1 MNGHETSRWVLQCV
15 VLTSLHAAGVARQLP
30 DPQQRTETSD
40 GRIEVSAGDM
50 KAVPMRAR
58 VLPLVQVSIA
68 KHDPVC
74 FVLDT
79 GSATS
84 AISSACAKLW
94 QLPVRDA
101 TEEVIASSGRLG
113 VKAAAYMPQLALGD
127 VVIKDMNALITNLPG
142 FVSGIVGVDILS
154 QVAVLFDGG
163 NGSICLLR
171 NENLESQLEA
181 LYPGASWSRLQLQW
195 TAQLPIV
202 DVAVGLEALR
212 LQVDTGSSSSTIT
225 SATAKRLKLSVART
239 ERVQTV
245 GATGE
250 LLEDLAIYKL
260 NGLALGKWS
269 CELQDAPLDDPVT
282 ERLQV
287 DGILGF
293 DLLGKVPCVFDAKA
307 SFLWIQDPPEA
318 GGFRLRSSQDARAIA
333 CLRDPLPEMRKFS
346 AISVAKT
353 NRRRLTSVVAGLLTD
368 PSPDVQQA
376 AAVAISTL
384 AGQSWPDATRVA
396 AALAWWEE
404 HREDK
409 EFQAP
414 ATE

>member
-1 MNGHETSRWVLQCV
+1 MRSRVF
-15 VLTSLHAAGVARQLP
+15 
-30 DPQQRTETSD
+30 
-40 GRIEVSAGDM
+40 
-50 KAVPMRAR
+50 
-58 VLPLVQVSIA
+58 PLVQVSIA
-68 KHDPVC
+68 NQDPAL
-74 FVLDT
+74 FVVDT
-79 GSATS
+79 GSSTS
-84 AISSACAKLW
+84 AISRAQAKLW
-94 QLPVRDA
+94 KLSLHDIQMD
-101 TEEVIASSGRLG
+101 VIASSGRG
-113 VKAAAYMPQLALGD
+113 SVRAAACVPRLVIGD
-127 VVIKDMNALITNLPG
+127 VVITNINAPIANLPELFAG
-142 FVSGIVGVDILS
+142 FLGIDVLS
-154 QVAVLFDGG
+154 QVAILFDGG
-163 NGSICLLR
+163 DGSVRLLR
-171 NENLESQLEA
+171 SDNLECQLGA
-181 LYPGASWSRLQLQW
+181 LYPGASWSKLQLQW
-195 TAQLPIV
+195 TAHQSPTV
-202 DVAVGLEALR
+202 DVAVGSETLR
-212 LQVDTGSSSSTIT
+212 LSVDTGSSSSSIT
-225 SATAKRLKLSVART
+225 SATVRRLKLLAVRT
-239 ERVQTV
+239 EKVQTV

-250 LLEDLAIYKL
+250 LVADSPIYKL
-260 NGLALGKWS
+260 DGLVLGKWT
-269 CELQDAPLDDPVT
+269 CEFEDSPADDPVM

-287 DGILGF
+287 DGYLGF

-307 SFLWIQDPPEA
+307 SLLWVQDPRQDA
-318 GGFRLRSSQDARAIA
+318 GVRLRSSLDARAIA